1 MEREEVV
8 IAVNAL
14 KDEIKHELLEI
25 RALLVRIAEALERQL
40 GITRRQQT
48 NKRDRQVIAPSGR
61 LLAPKSK

>member
-1 MEREEVV
+1 MESEEVV

-14 KDEIKHELLEI
+14 KDEMKHELGEI
-25 RALLVRIAEALERQL
+25 RELLVRIAEALERQL

>member
-1 MEREEVV
+1 MESEEVV

-14 KDEIKHELLEI
+14 KDEMKHELLEI
-25 RALLVRIAEALERQL
+25 RELLVRIAEALERQL

-48 NKRDRQVIAPSGR
+48 NKRDRQVIAPPGR

>member
-1 MEREEVV
+1 MESEEVV

-14 KDEIKHELLEI
+14 KDEMKHELLEI
-25 RALLVRIAEALERQL
+25 RELLVRIAEALERQL